1 MIYEDMIYIKVHA
14 VYYQC
19 IQMFLFFS
27 QNAISVFTDTYK
39 DFLSY
44 LCLTL
49 ENFKQRSFLKSC
61 QNVSG
66 RQTSW
71 GPVNFSTKT
80 LIEKKTSFWVEL
92 FKLVYFEEKDQ
103 SFFCGFYDSDF

>member
-19 IQMFLFFS
+19 IQMFLFLS
-27 QNAISVFTDTYK
+27 QNAISVFTNTYK
-39 DFLSY
+39 GFLSY

-49 ENFKQRSFLKSC
+49 EYFKQRGFFKSC

-80 LIEKKTSFWVEL
+80 SIEKTRHSGLNYVG
-92 FKLVYFEEKDQ
+92 EKDQ
-103 SFFCGFYDSDF
+103 SFICGFYDSDF